1 LLSPTEIIS
10 FAESKTGQT
19 DILGVYHYDL
29 NLTKYYELTNK
40 DFSPEQIVTPLNI
53 THKGNNNIGNPLVIN
68 EENFIVSYD
77 NQIHNFSLTKN
88 ETTPVINIPK
98 ESIQFY
104 PISMN
109 AKSQFFFLNLID
121 NIKTIKYKL
130 EQFSIHNNYAVALDV
145 DRPIIFRDYE
155 IRGNKLWVY
164 QEKELGRISD
174 WLGEKVVKG
183 SGPDRVIATVRVV
196 DLDTMKDDRS
206 LFYLLDEAEYSG
218 FRYFTVS
225 LNQKYFAMLFNNHI
239 QIWKVMPAGYEH
251 YNRIHLRSLSCV
263 NIFFLPN
270 DGLFCQDFSR
280 TEIRYFDIDLGLDG
294 TSLPVY
300 LTYTIIGMSA
310 AFVLIVV

>member
-1 LLSPTEIIS
+1 M
-10 FAESKTGQT
+10 
-19 DILGVYHYDL
+19 YHYDL
-29 NLTKYYELTNK
+29 NVTKYYELTNK
-40 DFSPEQIVTPLNI
+40 NFTPEQIVTPLNI
-53 THKGNNNIGNPLVIN
+53 IHAGNNNIGNPMLTSD

-109 AKSQFFFLNLID
+109 AKSEFFFLNLID
-121 NIKTIKYKL
+121 NTKTIKYKL
-130 EQFSIHNNYAVALDV
+130 EQFNIYDNYAVALDV
-145 DRPIIFRDYE
+145 TRELIFRDYE
-155 IRGNKLWVY
+155 IRRNKLWVY
-164 QEKELGRISD
+164 QEKEVGTISD
-174 WLGEKVVKG
+174 WLGNKVL
-183 SGPDRVIATVRVV
+183 SGGEGGRVIATVRVI
-196 DLDTMKDDRS
+196 DLGTMTDDRRV
-206 LFYLLDEAEYSG
+206 FYLLDEAEYSG

-239 QIWKVMPAGYEH
+239 QIWKVKPAGYEH